1 MRKLAFVLAAATL
14 IAQPVL
20 AADTYSVDKTHS
32 DLSFQIRHLVGKVR
46 GSFGDFSGTI
56 NADAT
61 KPEASTV
68 EFTIKAASID
78 TANEDRD
85 KHLRS
90 ADFFEVE
97 KFPEISFKSTKVK
110 LLGKDRYEVTG
121 DFSMHGVTKP
131 LTLPVSFLG
140 SGKDPW
146 GNERA
151 GFETTTTLN
160 RKDFGIVWNKT
171 LDAGGL
177 VLGDEVSV
185 SITLEALKK
194 KEAPAA
200 K

>member
-56 NADAT
+56 NADAA